1 MPIDD
6 PVEVKEQYAR
16 EDNLRARQALWQ
28 GATGT
33 DPKEVLWRTIAE
45 WQPKRLLE
53 VGGGQGELAERIQ
66 SELGAN
72 VTFLDLSPRMV
83 ELAQA
88 RGIDARQGDAQELPF
103 ADGTF
108 DTVVAAWML
117 YHVPDVD
124 RALAEF
130 ARVLVPGG
138 ALIAVTNSADHIAEL
153 RELVQHRESWSH
165 TFSRENGERFL
176 RRTSRRSSGMTPTWR
191 CSSRAAT
198 RSSRIATPSRCRRAR
213 CRTTF
218 LCRSSC
224 TAGPRSSSRR
234 HDPPGRADPAQAR
247 RRGAAGR
254 RARRADARLRA
265 RRGARLP
272 DGGVLHGRL
281 LPRALAARDVR
292 ADRRDDPQRR
302 DDRPRRGARAQGRR
316 QALDR
321 RRRRQ
326 DLARG
331 RADRRRV
338 RRARSGR

>member
-33 DPKEVLWRTIAE
+33 DPKQVLWRTIEE

-53 VGGGQGELAERIQ
+53 VGGGQGELAERVQ
-66 SELGAN
+66 SELRAD

-83 ELAQA
+83 ELAQG

-103 ADGTF
+103 PDGTF

-130 ARVLVPGG
+130 ARVLIPGG

-153 RELVQHRESWSH
+153 RELVGHQDSWAH

-176 RRTSRRSSGMTPTWR
+176 QPHFTSIERYDADVEVLVESRDTLVAYRDSIAVPTTEVPEDVPLPFVVHGRTSIFF
-191 CSSRAAT
+191 AT
-198 RSSRIATPSRCRRAR
+198 T
-213 CRTTF
+213 
-218 LCRSSC
+218 
-224 TAGPRSSSRR
+224 
-234 HDPPGRADPAQAR
+234 
-247 RRGAAGR
+247 
-254 RARRADARLRA
+254 
-265 RRGARLP
+265 
-272 DGGVLHGRL
+272 
-281 LPRALAARDVR
+281 
-292 ADRRDDPQRR
+292 
-302 DDRPRRGARAQGRR
+302 
-316 QALDR
+316 
-321 RRRRQ
+321 
-326 DLARG
+326 
-331 RADRRRV
+331 
-338 RRARSGR
+338 

>member
-33 DPKEVLWRTIAE
+33 DPKEVLWRTIEE

-66 SELGAN
+66 SELRAN

-88 RGIDARQGDAQELPF
+88 RGIDAREGDAQELPF

-130 ARVLVPGG
+130 ARLLIPGG
-138 ALIAVTNSADHIAEL
+138 ALIAVTNSSDHIAEL
-153 RELVQHRESWSH
+153 RELLRHGDSWAH

-176 RRTSRRSSGMTPTWR
+176 QPHFASIERYDADVEVRVESRDTLVAYRDSIAVPTIEVPEDVPLPFVVHGRTSIFF
-191 CSSRAAT
+191 AT
-198 RSSRIATPSRCRRAR
+198 T
-213 CRTTF
+213 
-218 LCRSSC
+218 
-224 TAGPRSSSRR
+224 
-234 HDPPGRADPAQAR
+234 
-247 RRGAAGR
+247 
-254 RARRADARLRA
+254 
-265 RRGARLP
+265 
-272 DGGVLHGRL
+272 
-281 LPRALAARDVR
+281 
-292 ADRRDDPQRR
+292 
-302 DDRPRRGARAQGRR
+302 
-316 QALDR
+316 
-321 RRRRQ
+321 
-326 DLARG
+326 
-331 RADRRRV
+331 
-338 RRARSGR
+338 

>member
-33 DPKEVLWRTIAE
+33 DPKEVLWRTIDE

-138 ALIAVTNSADHIAEL
+138 ALIAVTNSDDHIAEL
-153 RELVQHRESWSH
+153 RELLQHRESWAH
-165 TFSRENGERFL
+165 DLQPRE
-176 RRTSRRSSGMTPTWR
+176 
-191 CSSRAAT
+191 
-198 RSSRIATPSRCRRAR
+198 RRA
-213 CRTTF
+213 F
-218 LCRSSC
+218 
-224 TAGPRSSSRR
+224 
-234 HDPPGRADPAQAR
+234 PPAAFHVDRA
-247 RRGAAGR
+247 
-254 RARRADARLRA
+254 
-265 RRGARLP
+265 
-272 DGGVLHGRL
+272 V
-281 LPRALAARDVR
+281 
-292 ADRRDDPQRR
+292 
-302 DDRPRRGARAQGRR
+302 
-316 QALDR
+316 
-321 RRRRQ
+321 
-326 DLARG
+326 
-331 RADRRRV
+331 
-338 RRARSGR
+338 